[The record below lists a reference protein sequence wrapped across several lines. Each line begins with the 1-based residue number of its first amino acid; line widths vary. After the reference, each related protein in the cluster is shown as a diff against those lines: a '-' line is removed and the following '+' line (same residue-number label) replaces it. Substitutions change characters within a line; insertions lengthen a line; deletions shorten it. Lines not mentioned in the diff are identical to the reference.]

1 MDYLCTGTQFM
12 DYMYKGKHVY
22 TGKHMYTGKNMY
34 TDKNMY
40 TGTKFMD
47 YMHTGKNTRFWEGGL
62 GCRDKARMTR
72 QDPHKYRDSKVS
84 FAAPEAFTVL
94 HSPKALMLLRLGSCQ
109 STCHLTGPARC
120 YRGKKGMKCIV
131 KDSCQSTY
139 HLAGPTHCYRSFI
152 RCECIV
158 SFILNAVQPLI
169 SQG

>member
-1 MDYLCTGTQFM
+1 MDYMYTKFMDYMCTKSMDYLCTGTQFM

-109 STCHLTGPARC
+109 ST
-120 YRGKKGMKCIV
+120 
-131 KDSCQSTY
+131 Y
-139 HLAGPTHCYRSFI
+139 HLQHLRVLPCCTGFYAS
-152 RCECIV
+152 
-158 SFILNAVQPLI
+158 
-169 SQG
+169 